1 MAFLFEYLNYCIK
14 NISKILLELYKKN
27 IIKWCILMYFYH
39 VYGRIKRKTKR
50 GKNEVKENIHIWIQI
65 FCR

>member
-14 NISKILLELYKKN
+14 NISKILRELYKKN

-50 GKNEVKENIHIWIQI
+50 GKNEVKENIYIWIQI